1 MVQTIKQTIKQWS
14 TMRKIVAGA
23 ISSLTVILLATLII
37 WTANG
42 VGWIVNGTALAYTN
56 ADKIMAEREYT
67 ITKIESLE
75 KKIDDNNALLIK
87 TCNDVEW
94 IVKMLENK
102 YSYNRKSVAE

>member
-1 MVQTIKQTIKQWS
+1 MVTEFKRKIKQWS

-23 ISSLTVILLATLII
+23 ISSLTVILLSTLII

-67 ITKIESLE
+67 INEIKIIKDKL
-75 KKIDDNNALLIK
+75 DTNTALLIK
-87 TCNDVEW
+87 INNDNEW
-94 IVKMLENK
+94 IVKMLERKN
-102 YSYNRKSVAE
+102 SYNRKSVAE